1 MINVVNTLF
10 LTLFFLFYF
19 DVVRQFV
26 NGKEKTSG
34 YDLLVFNWELP
45 ILLNLKCYWVGNSWK
60 WLYWRIWT
68 IFIKEIIF
76 LTAWLSSSEAS
87 ETEHKS

>member
-34 YDLLVFNWELP
+34 YDLLVFN
-45 ILLNLKCYWVGNSWK
+45 
-60 WLYWRIWT
+60 
-68 IFIKEIIF
+68 
-76 LTAWLSSSEAS
+76 
-87 ETEHKS
+87 